1 MKFMNGAEA
10 EQLIAENQRLKHEAE
25 YWKKTCCETEAKLA
39 KARCF
44 LEIIGEI
51 VGRAF
56 DD

>member
-44 LEIIGEI
+44 LEIIGEV
-51 VGRAF
+51 VGRAL